1 MSRRSI
7 VFSPVVAA
15 IVVACLRLVGG
26 ADTSVSGTVTVS
38 GLASNA
44 DAVVY
49 ITQASTT
56 FVPAELAQMD
66 QRGKQFVPHVLPIV
80 SGTTVRFLNSDS
92 TRHNVFSLDHEKY
105 NLGTWRPG
113 QTKEHA
119 FKCAKP
125 PCVYTQLCLLH
136 LEMSAFIVVLQNP
149 FFAVTDK
156 EGRYEIKNVPP
167 GSYTLAV
174 WHVKGEAQ
182 PTPVTVVADQS
193 ATVNFVLGR

>member
-1 MSRRSI
+1 MSRQSI
-7 VFSPVVAA
+7 VFSAVVAA
-15 IVVACLRLVGG
+15 FVVASLGPVSG
-26 ADTSVSGTVTVS
+26 ADTSISGTVRLS

-49 ITQASTT
+49 VTQASTT

-66 QRGKQFVPHVLPIV
+66 QGGMQFVPHVLPIV
-80 SGTTVRFLNSDS
+80 GGTTVRFLNSDS
-92 TRHNVFSLDHEKY
+92 TRHNVFSPDHEKY

-125 PCVYTQLCLLH
+125 PCVYAQLCLLH

-156 EGRYEIKNVPP
+156 EGHYEIKNVPP

-182 PTPVTVVADQS
+182 PTPVTVEADKS
-193 ATVNFVLGR
+193 ATVNFMIGR